1 MTVLKQ
7 FLSQNK
13 TKIYAVVQFY
23 RWFALIVCSLKAK
36 NYPGGIIF
44 PRPGHI
50 NFLLI
55 PHPANKV
62 PQAAVFSDIIK
73 A

>member
-1 MTVLKQ
+1 MDQPRQLLLLNLRQ
-7 FLSQNK
+7 FLMS
-13 TKIYAVVQFY
+13 YHYGV
-23 RWFALIVCSLKAK
+23 IVCSLKAK
-36 NYPGGIIF
+36 DYPGGIIF

>member
-1 MTVLKQ
+1 MSYHYGV
-7 FLSQNK
+7 
-13 TKIYAVVQFY
+13 
-23 RWFALIVCSLKAK
+23 IVCSLKAK
-36 NYPGGIIF
+36 DYPGGIIF

-62 PQAAVFSDIIK
+62 PQAAVFGDIVK